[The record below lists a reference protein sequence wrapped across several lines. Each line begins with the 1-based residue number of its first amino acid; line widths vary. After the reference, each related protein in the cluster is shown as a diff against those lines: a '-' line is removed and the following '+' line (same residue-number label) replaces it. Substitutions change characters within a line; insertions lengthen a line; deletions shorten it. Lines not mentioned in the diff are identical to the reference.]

1 MSGGAAMDDGEPPE
15 FEMPPG
21 HHLSFGTKLR
31 AKWEGYDDP
40 VEYYLLQLEI
50 DAYAD
55 WLRKMRVWLA
65 RPVEPELGELDL
77 DDEIGRWPPE
87 RIRLYDKLFDHG
99 IMIPGGHEYALE
111 LAKPLALDETLSCVE
126 IGAKLG
132 GVARVLADRLGVWV
146 TAYEQDGEL
155 ALLGMERS
163 VQAGAQ
169 KKVPVQ
175 RFDPMAPELRKS
187 YFNVVYSFGELYK
200 IPEKD
205 SFLGALAETLREQG
219 QLLLTDYVLTRDLDE
234 KEMANW
240 SRLEDEDL
248 FPWTAQEYKSRLGQL
263 KFDIRIAKDES
274 ETHLKHVKMAWMTM
288 LSGIQKDGL
297 DPDLMDYLVPE
308 MEMWMNR
315 VKMLENGSLAFY
327 RFYATI
333 N

>member
-1 MSGGAAMDDGEPPE
+1 
-15 FEMPPG
+15 MPPG
-21 HHLSFGTKLR
+21 HHLGLGTRLR

-111 LAKPLALDETLSCVE
+111 LAKPLALDETLSCLE

-132 GVARVLADRLGVWV
+132 GVARLLADRLGVWV

-163 VQAGAQ
+163 VHAGAQ

-175 RFDPMAPELRKS
+175 TFDPAAPELRKG
-187 YFNVVYSFGELYK
+187 YFNVVYSLGELFK
-200 IPEKD
+200 VPGKETFLPEVA
-205 SFLGALAETLREQG
+205 GTLREQG
-219 QLLLTDYVLTRDLDE
+219 QILFTDYVLTRDLDE
-234 KEMANW
+234 NEIAKW
-240 SRLEDEDL
+240 SKLEDCDL
-248 FPWTAQEYKSRLGQL
+248 YPWTAQEYKSRLGQL
-263 KFDIRIAKDES
+263 KFDIRIAKDETD
-274 ETHLKHVKMAWMTM
+274 THLVHIKQAWMTL
-288 LSGIQKDGL
+288 LSDIQKSGL
-297 DPDLMDYLVPE
+297 DLDMMDYMVSE

-315 VKMLENGSLAFY
+315 VKMLENGTLAFY